1 MNKTFFLIFFPIIC
15 LSQSIQKTFNN
26 LQKHIEVNDFKT
38 SERIIDSLI
47 MKEPS
52 NNDWI
57 VSKAEIS
64 ANLNKINK
72 SNQLLRKAFNQGY
85 YVYDKYSNKNGILF
99 KKLNKTKEYQ
109 ILLNDIKNFLNEYR
123 EPEGKQVISVKVPEM
138 LECYAIMLY
147 LINPKHT
154 LINKAFQNH
163 SYFKKID
170 TYFKEFRNNVNLI
183 NLGKLYPGNF
193 EDWIVNMKAH
203 HNLRSLYFYDQLNTD
218 KIVSLT
224 IEENRYVA
232 NLVSHFAKD
241 TDFMKFYS
249 ENEEFYNAMSSII
262 LTNYSFGSEII
273 PFFNNNFKSKINK
286 FNIYF
291 TPIYSGWQ
299 HGPSVIIDDYIEC
312 FYFGGIM
319 YVESKEFYYPDSYFL
334 FTLLTEFDH
343 ALINNIS
350 NNYDEEFEKLKNKY
364 LLLTDGENISYS
376 KLKDATNE
384 YLTWAFALQ
393 FFYENQK
400 YDYTSLEKIIIED
413 MVKYRG
419 FKRFD
424 EFWKFYKQEYIGNNN
439 YKSIDEF
446 YPQIINWI
454 KNQT

>member
-218 KIVSLT
+218 KIVSLP

-273 PFFNNNFKSKINK
+273 PFFNNNF
-286 FNIYF
+286 
-291 TPIYSGWQ
+291 
-299 HGPSVIIDDYIEC
+299 IDL
-312 FYFGGIM
+312 
-319 YVESKEFYYPDSYFL
+319 S
-334 FTLLTEFDH
+334 LL
-343 ALINNIS
+343 
-350 NNYDEEFEKLKNKY
+350 
-364 LLLTDGENISYS
+364 
-376 KLKDATNE
+376 
-384 YLTWAFALQ
+384 
-393 FFYENQK
+393 
-400 YDYTSLEKIIIED
+400 
-413 MVKYRG
+413 
-419 FKRFD
+419 
-424 EFWKFYKQEYIGNNN
+424 
-439 YKSIDEF
+439 
-446 YPQIINWI
+446 
-454 KNQT
+454 

>member
-218 KIVSLT
+218 KIVSLP

-291 TPIYSGWQ
+291 TI
-299 HGPSVIIDDYIEC
+299 
-312 FYFGGIM
+312 
-319 YVESKEFYYPDSYFL
+319 L
-334 FTLLTEFDH
+334 
-343 ALINNIS
+343 
-350 NNYDEEFEKLKNKY
+350 NKHY
-364 LLLTDGENISYS
+364 
-376 KLKDATNE
+376 
-384 YLTWAFALQ
+384 
-393 FFYENQK
+393 
-400 YDYTSLEKIIIED
+400 
-413 MVKYRG
+413 
-419 FKRFD
+419 
-424 EFWKFYKQEYIGNNN
+424 
-439 YKSIDEF
+439 
-446 YPQIINWI
+446 I
-454 KNQT
+454 KNINLFSVKKKIDLIFYQ